1 MSSKDPPSPW
11 SLQQP
16 AQGHPGLGSHEA
28 RARKA
33 EGWQS
38 QSFLHL
44 PWQPIH
50 SSLNHES
57 RGMRDGSSPKVPHCV
72 GLAGRCVHHLPHQAP
87 NLQGALGGSPNPSTE
102 SRLPPPCFHLRKSSA
117 TWRGIYKCH
126 LTGLWGEHRD
136 WGVPERPEAHSQ
148 AGTNPHQS
156 TSNQGLGTQSLLRDQ
171 GIHL

>member
-1 MSSKDPPSPW
+1 MGQAPRCPTVWGWLAAASIT
-11 SLQQP
+11 SLT
-16 AQGHPGLGSHEA
+16 
-28 RARKA
+28 R
-33 EGWQS
+33 
-38 QSFLHL
+38 HL
-44 PWQPIH
+44 TC
-50 SSLNHES
+50 
-57 RGMRDGSSPKVPHCV
+57 KVPWV
-72 GLAGRCVHHLPHQAP
+72 APPIPQQSPAFPH
-87 NLQGALGGSPNPSTE
+87 
-102 SRLPPPCFHLRKSSA
+102 PCLHLRKSST